1 MKCQSCKRDFEEK
14 DIHESHDVPTYL
26 WEGNRQGRK
35 NQADKWGRH
44 YLCKE
49 CHDKYEQILRE
60 HLRSIAKDY
69 CEWYFLIK
77 KEKDGDSVPTV

>member
-1 MKCQSCKRDFEEK
+1 MKCNKCFRDFEEK

-44 YLCKE
+44 YLCKD
-49 CHDKYEQILRE
+49 CHDTYENQLRLS
-60 HLRSIAKDY
+60 LRINAGQFANIYFNEEKKD
-69 CEWYFLIK
+69 
-77 KEKDGDSVPTV
+77 DPRTASS